1 MVMTKQSLLI
11 LTYEFPGDSGRQ
23 GGIGGYTFDLANA
36 FNSKVDVLVFAP
48 RIGNCREFDGKRG
61 YGIRRVANIL
71 IIKEILLF
79 LMTFKHILF
88 HKVDCIFCSSWLPGG
103 IIAFLMNKIFGTP
116 YVVSAHGSE
125 ILDRQNSGSI
135 LKEELRGRL
144 SFLKKHVYNHAQRV
158 FSVSNYTK
166 RILINDGIRP
176 EKIDVVKNGVD
187 LGRFGPLEVKNKSE
201 MLEGKI
207 LLTVSRLDK
216 HKGHDLVIEALP
228 YVLKKIRN
236 VKYLII
242 GQGPEEQK
250 LRNLVKYKGLNDC
263 VSFLGYVSDKDLVKY
278 YRICDAFIML
288 SKEISGDFEGFGL
301 VYLEANACGKP
312 VIGARTGGIEDA
324 IIDGETGLLIDD
336 LAAQNVAG
344 TILKLL
350 ENEDLAN
357 KLGKGGYEA
366 VVKNRTW
373 NQVAER
379 MLKLMRVGAN

>member
-1 MVMTKQSLLI
+1 MVMTKPSLLI

-23 GGIGGYTFDLANA
+23 GGIGGYTLDLANA
-36 FNSKVDVLVFAP
+36 FNNAVDVLVFSP
-48 RIGNCREFDGKRG
+48 RVGNCRELDGKRK
-61 YGIRRVANIL
+61 YKIRRVTNIL

-79 LMTFKHILF
+79 FMAFKHILF
-88 HKVDCIFCSSWLPGG
+88 HKVDIIFCSSWLPGG
-103 IIAFLMNKIFGTP
+103 IIAFFINKIFGIP

-125 ILDRQNSGSI
+125 ILDRQNSGSV
-135 LKEELRGRL
+135 LKEGLRGRL
-144 SFLKKHVYNHAQRV
+144 SSLKKHVYKNAQRV
-158 FSVSNYTK
+158 FSISNYTK
-166 RILINDGIRP
+166 RILTNEGIRP
-176 EKIDVVKNGVD
+176 EKIDVINNGVD
-187 LGRFGPLEVKNKSE
+187 LDRFRPLEVKNISE
-201 MLEGKI
+201 MLEEKI

-228 YVLKKIRN
+228 YVLKKIKK

-250 LRNLVKYKGLNDC
+250 LRELVKSKGLNDC

-278 YRICDAFIML
+278 YGLCDAFIML

-324 IIDGETGLLIDD
+324 IKDGETGLLIDD
-336 LAAQNVAG
+336 LAAQNVAS

-350 ENEDLAN
+350 ENEDLAR
-357 KLGKGGYEA
+357 KLGRGGYEKI
-366 VVKNRTW
+366 VNGRTW
-373 NQVAER
+373 NHVAER
-379 MLKLMRVGAN
+379 MLKLTKIGAN